1 MKSDPSALGK
11 SIGSGRLKPRL
22 LFMVR
27 YGMTKTVQLAIS
39 RGFAV
44 AVAALATV
52 ALPFAASAA
61 DVLPLPNSVVIDRS
75 VPALQREA
83 MSLAARRYYAFWDTG
98 DVFYANAALAPDF
111 VDRNL
116 PPGRP
121 QGPEGPVFA
130 SKNFRTAVPDLH
142 VEVEEM
148 LVVGDRVIGRLRFT
162 GHFTGTFGNGAA
174 ARQGDG
180 RAIDFIA
187 IDIYRIA
194 NGRIAENWHL
204 EDNLALLQQLGAI
217 GR

>member
-1 MKSDPSALGK
+1 MKNYTRVMSIVALAAAA
-11 SIGSGRLKPRL
+11 LP
-22 LFMVR
+22 
-27 YGMTKTVQLAIS
+27 
-39 RGFAV
+39 V
-44 AVAALATV
+44 AV
-52 ALPFAASAA
+52 SAA
-61 DVLPLPNSVVIDRS
+61 DSLPLPKSVVIDRS
-75 VPALQREA
+75 ISTSQREA

-98 DVFYANAALAPDF
+98 DVAYAHAALAPDF

-116 PPGRP
+116 PAGRP

-130 SKNFRTAVPDLH
+130 SKNFRTVVPDLH

-148 LVVGDRVIGRLRFT
+148 LIVGDRVIGRLRFT

-187 IDIYRIA
+187 TDIYRIA

-204 EDNLALLQQLGAI
+204 EDNLTFLQQLGVV
-217 GR
+217 GK

>member
-1 MKSDPSALGK
+1 MNALTHP
-11 SIGSGRLKPRL
+11 I
-22 LFMVR
+22 
-27 YGMTKTVQLAIS
+27 
-39 RGFAV
+39 AV
-44 AVAALATV
+44 AIVALATA
-52 ALPFAASAA
+52 ALPVAAFAADS
-61 DVLPLPNSVVIDRS
+61 LPLPKSVVTDRS
-75 VPALQREA
+75 IPAPQREA

-98 DVFYANAALAPDF
+98 DVVYANAALASDF

-116 PPGRP
+116 PAGRP

-148 LVVGDRVIGRLRFT
+148 LIVGDRVIGRLRFT

-187 IDIYRIA
+187 TDIYRIA

-204 EDNLALLQQLGAI
+204 EDNLTLLQQLGVV
-217 GR
+217 GQ